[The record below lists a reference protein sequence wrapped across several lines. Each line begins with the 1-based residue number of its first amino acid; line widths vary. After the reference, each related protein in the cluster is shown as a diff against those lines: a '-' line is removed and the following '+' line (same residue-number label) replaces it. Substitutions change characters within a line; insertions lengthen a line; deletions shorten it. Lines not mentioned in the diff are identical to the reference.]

1 MGCAPPAAPADP
13 LQNVTDPPHTAVKIL
28 DASWSC
34 GGHGHSLPT
43 GEPNQRLTAVAIP
56 VMANKRRIW

>member
-1 MGCAPPAAPADP
+1 MLFRVLPILHAPLRKFSTQAGAVAD
-13 LQNVTDPPHTAVKIL
+13 TAL
-28 DASWSC
+28 RLS
-34 GGHGHSLPT
+34 T